1 MTISSQDTAGGASS
15 AMGISPVNLRDSRFG
30 LNTANW
36 QGTGVINNLPPRMS
50 EPSAANRMS
59 IAQIQRSNQAKDQ
72 ESQDDAKAA
81 ELALRELLDSFE
93 AARYSCSVFSIRILL
108 LTCHLTDVECR
119 TKKFSASISAP

>member
-50 EPSAANRMS
+50 EPSTANRMS

-93 AARYSCSVFSIRILL
+93 AARYPCSVFSIRILL

>member
-50 EPSAANRMS
+50 EPSTANRMS